1 MKITKI
7 RKTYR
12 DLKDLPRRS
21 AADKVL
27 QYYMIKHLMLLKIQ
41 NMMDINVELLQ

>member
-21 AADKVL
+21 AADEDQLLIK
-27 QYYMIKHLMLLKIQ
+27 YYSIT
-41 NMMDINVELLQ
+41 